1 MNGPRLE
8 ERRADP
14 DPGPDQGDD
23 GRGVGA
29 AALFQASARSA
40 TIACAIRSQP
50 RFSWAWR
57 ITAPRWVG
65 AVSPAS
71 SSRSVAFWMRRASSP
86 ATPVSK
92 PRETSAKPSGSPAP
106 DSDPKGAEGAVEG
119 EKGGNDPVKSRLVSS
134 RLGQSGA
141 ESRLQPGSIL
151 YADINHAFEGE
162 LFSTGLTGWTG

>member
-1 MNGPRLE
+1 MCTFLPDLQVTMNGPRLE

-92 PRETSAKPSGSPAP
+92 PRETSAKPSGRPLRIRIRKGLRGPSRAKKAETIRSKAAWSRADLARAAP
-106 DSDPKGAEGAVEG
+106 RAVC
-119 EKGGNDPVKSRLVSS
+119 NLVPYFT
-134 RLGQSGA
+134 R
-141 ESRLQPGSIL
+141 
-151 YADINHAFEGE
+151 
-162 LFSTGLTGWTG
+162 T